1 MRTISLQDQK
11 QETPGKLLPTYA
23 LAGLACLFLG
33 AASGSALAAS
43 AEITPLG
50 NQLEPVDEAAAQKK
64 LQSDLSVVNE
74 TSRTPTGILYPQPME
89 TVDGKPLGD
98 SGWTR
103 IIRAEFGFLSN
114 FGKTGTASFREYGDF
129 SEDPI
134 LNRFF
139 IGLEKPGTA
148 LYVNARGG
156 AVGRDD
162 QYYGLDFGKYGTY
175 RVSAFFNSTPHVFAT
190 NARVLWDGAGTG
202 SLTLPAGL
210 TPGASSLADV
220 EAAFSSIGE
229 SKIALKRDKTGI
241 SLSFFPR
248 KHIEV
253 FAKVSAEW
261 RDGSRPFGTGFAYPF
276 FGQVLESI
284 EPINYQTYDVSTEL
298 RYTKERY
305 QAVLS
310 YTGSFFRN
318 DIESLVVENPGLSP
332 IAVSFTPERG
342 EMALSPNNAYHSFR
356 GDLAAR
362 LPVLNGRFTLTANYT
377 IARQNEK
384 LLAPTVAS
392 GFAGTGSNL
401 IDLSRWNTVNALSRD
416 SAEARINTFLV
427 HSRLTL
433 QLASRLRFIGEIRYQ
448 DQDNKTDYTALNPL
462 TGEYGY
468 IALDGGL
475 AEFFPT
481 RSAVFDPSLP
491 GSRVR
496 FRNTPYET
504 DRLLIKVSLDQRLGR
519 RTRVN
524 VGFEHKEEDR
534 PFRERTS
541 LIDNKL
547 KLRISTSRSWGTLR
561 ASYTYASRGG
571 SEYNPNPYEAFYTS
585 SLPGFTPLLP
595 DGSPPVAIDEFRKFD
610 LASRDQHV
618 FDGKVNFVI
627 DGKTDLLVSGQYR
640 VEDFSAEFGLDT
652 SRSSNLNLEINRE
665 VSKKANLYAYYS
677 RQSAYR
683 RLASSNDAGNVSTDG
698 SAGGP
703 VFPSDLFWRESVS
716 EDNHTVGAGF
726 LTSFGDMEFDAAYS
740 FTYSRSRILYSFNSP
755 AAFSGIALAEAGDG
769 FPDQIFRRHLF
780 QSNLKWHVRPGLALR
795 LLYRLESEAIDDFH
809 YLGVNGPVIENT
821 VFLAAVPEDFTAH
834 VLGVFV
840 DIRF

>member
-1 MRTISLQDQK
+1 MISQTDQK
-11 QETPGKLLPTYA
+11 QNMLRKLLPAPA
-23 LAGLACLFLG
+23 LAGLAGLVLC
-33 AASGSALAAS
+33 AASGSASAAG

-50 NQLEPVDEAAAQKK
+50 NQLEPVDEGAAQKK
-64 LQSDLSVVNE
+64 LQGDLSLVNE
-74 TSRTPTGILYPQPME
+74 TSRTPSGILYPQPME

-103 IIRAEFGFLSN
+103 IIRLEFGFLAN
-114 FGKTGTASFREYGDF
+114 FGETGTASFREYGDF

-134 LNRFF
+134 LNRFL

-148 LYVNARGG
+148 LFVNARGG

-162 QYYGLDFGKYGTY
+162 QYYSLDFGRHGTY

-190 NARVLWDGAGTG
+190 NARVLWEGAGTG

-220 EAAFSSIGE
+220 QAAFSSIGE
-229 SKIALKRDKTGI
+229 SKIALKRDKTGV

-248 KHIEV
+248 KHVEV
-253 FAKVSAEW
+253 LAKVAAEW
-261 RDGSRPFGTGFAYPF
+261 RDGSRPFGTGFNYPGG
-276 FGQVLESI
+276 GQVLESI

-298 RYTKERY
+298 RYTRERF

-310 YTGSFFRN
+310 YSGSFFSN
-318 DIESLVVENPGLSP
+318 DIDSLVVENPGLSTVA
-332 IAVSFTPERG
+332 ISFVPERG
-342 EMALSPNNAYHSFR
+342 EMALSPDNAYHSFR
-356 GDLAAR
+356 GDFAAR
-362 LPVLNGRFTLTANYT
+362 LPALNGRFTLTANYT

-392 GFAGTGSNL
+392 GIAGSL
-401 IDLSRWNTVNALSRD
+401 SRPIDLSQWNTVNALSRD

-433 QLASRLRFIGEIRYQ
+433 QLSSRLRFTGEFRYQ

-475 AEFFPT
+475 AEFFPR

-491 GSRVR
+491 GSRVQ

-504 DRLLIKVSLDQRLGR
+504 DKLLIKVSLDRRLGK
-519 RTRVN
+519 RTRVH
-524 VGFEHKEEDR
+524 VGFERKEEDR

-541 LIDNKL
+541 LNDNKL
-547 KLRISTSRSWGTLR
+547 RLRISTSKSWATLR
-561 ASYTYASRGG
+561 ASYTYGSRSG
-571 SEYNPNPYEAFYTS
+571 SEYNPNPYEPFFTS

-595 DGSPPVAIDEFRKFD
+595 EGNPPVAIDELRKFD
-610 LASRDQHV
+610 LASRNQHL
-618 FDGKVNFVI
+618 FDGKINFII
-627 DGKTDLLVSGQYR
+627 DSKTDLLVSGRYR
-640 VEDFSAEFGLDT
+640 VDDFSAEFGLDT
-652 SRSSNLNLEINRE
+652 SRASNLNLEINRE
-665 VSKKANLYAYYS
+665 VSRKANLYAYYN

-683 RLASSNDAGNVSTDG
+683 RVAASNDAGNVSTDG

-703 VFPSDLFWRESVS
+703 VYPSDFFWAETVA
-716 EDNHTVGAGF
+716 EDNHTVGGGF
-726 LTSFGDMEFDAAYS
+726 LTSIGDVEFDASYS
-740 FTYSRSRILYSFNSP
+740 FTYSRSRVRYSFNSP
-755 AAFSGIALAEAGDG
+755 AAFLGIALAEAGDG

-795 LLYRLESEAIDDFH
+795 LLYRLESENIDDFH
-809 YLGVNGPVIENT
+809 YLGLDDPVIESN
-821 VFLAAVPEDFTAH
+821 VFLAAGPESFTAH
-834 VLGVFV
+834 VLGIFV
-840 DIRF
+840 DFRF